1 MIWNK
6 FTDELVR
13 DIYLD
18 IKDSLIVKTFSLDHF
33 SVMDSNSQENGVHDL
48 PENELKILV
57 SKLFD
62 VKVQY
67 YHLARHVYDIGYQE
81 MSEHDIPHEEYER

>member
-1 MIWNK
+1 MEGHKLTNEIISLIN
-6 FTDELVR
+6 
-13 DIYLD
+13 LD
-18 IKDSLIVKTFSLDHF
+18 IKDALVVKTFSLDHF
-33 SVMDSNSQENGVHDL
+33 SVMDSNGQENGVHDL

-67 YHLARHVYDIGYQE
+67 YHLARHVYDIGDQE